1 MPMSQHD
8 KPPRDDRMPPR
19 EVDSYDAHGRIT
31 SIGDRGEVTTFVYD
45 GIGICVGKKPVD
57 FPPPPPAPY
66 GVTPHLT
73 HTFEF
78 RLSSSEAQELRE
90 PYERVPGTRTVLGI
104 TGVRAFL
111 TRQGETTGP
120 LSAIGGL
127 EVNAEIDRQRV
138 TCRAAL
144 SDFGSADLV
153 VVQVDVAIYYC

>member
-8 KPPRDDRMPPR
+8 KPPRDDRVPPK
-19 EVDSYDAHGRIT
+19 EAVSCDCHGRVT
-31 SIGDRGEVTTFVYD
+31 SIGDCGHVTTYVYD
-45 GIGICVGKKPVD
+45 GSGNYVGEKPVD
-57 FPPPPPAPY
+57 YPPPPPAPY

-90 PYERVPGTRTVLGI
+90 PYERGGGRAILGI

-127 EVNAEIDRQRV
+127 EVNAEIDRKRV

-153 VVQVDVAIYYC
+153 VVQVDVAIYFC